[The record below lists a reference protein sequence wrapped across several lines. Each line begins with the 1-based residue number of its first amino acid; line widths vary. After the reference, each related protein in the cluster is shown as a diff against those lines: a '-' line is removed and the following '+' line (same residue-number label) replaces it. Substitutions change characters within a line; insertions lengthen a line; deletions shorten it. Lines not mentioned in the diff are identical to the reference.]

1 MRRGTVT
8 VLCLVQFVDV
18 LVVTSATTAIPA
30 ILAGVGADA
39 SAAGPLATV
48 YAMFF
53 GGLLILGA
61 RLGDRYGHR
70 RILLVGIA
78 GFGAVS
84 LLGAAAG
91 LLGPAALAVVL
102 VSRALQGAAAA
113 ISVPSALKL
122 LLDAAPE
129 GPARRRA
136 LAAWSATGAAAGA
149 SGFLVGG
156 LLVQAAGWPAVFWFN
171 VPLAA
176 ALFAGVA
183 SRVSRDQTSRDT
195 RPLDIPGATLLILS
209 VMAVIVGAALLES
222 PGTRTAGVAGVAA
235 GAGIAAL
242 LAWRLRTASHP
253 LIPRE
258 AFASRPLRQGTG
270 LSFANTAT
278 TSSSAVLAALYLQ
291 DELRIGPVG
300 SGLTLMALSVA
311 VVLTSATTGT
321 VFARLAP
328 HLLAAL
334 GLGTIAAG
342 QFVLAATVG
351 SWWGVLVGVAFMGAG
366 LGLASVAATTIGA
379 TVPER
384 LMGSASGILNTGA
397 QVGTAL
403 GTAAIIL
410 VASLAGYLVAWLAA
424 GVAAALTAGWCLLPR
439 TRGTATPVSGPGST
453 GR

>member
-1 MRRGTVT
+1 MRRGTVP

-70 RILLVGIA
+70 RILLTGIA
-78 GFGAVS
+78 AFGAVS
-84 LLGAAAG
+84 LLGAAAA
-91 LLGPAALAVVL
+91 LLGPGALSVVL

-122 LLDAAPE
+122 LLDAAPD
-129 GPARRRA
+129 GAARRRA
-136 LAAWSATGAAAGA
+136 VAAWSATGAAAGA

-183 SRVSRDQTSRDT
+183 NRVPRLRTSGERL
-195 RPLDIPGATLLILS
+195 PLDVPGAALLILA
-209 VMAVIVGAALLES
+209 VMALIVGAALMES
-222 PGTRTAGVAGVAA
+222 AGTRTLGVAVIAA
-235 GAGIAAL
+235 GAGVTAL
-242 LAWRLRTASHP
+242 LAWRLRAAQHP

-258 AFASRPLRQGTG
+258 AFASRPLRQGTA
-270 LSFANTAT
+270 LSFVNTAT

-311 VVLTSATTGT
+311 VVLSSATTGT
-321 VFARLAP
+321 VFARLSP
-328 HLLAAL
+328 HLLAAM

-342 QFVLAATVG
+342 TFVLTATAG
-351 SWWGVLVGVAFMGAG
+351 SWWGVLTGVALAGAG
-366 LGLASVAATTIGA
+366 LGPASVAATTIGT
-379 TVPER
+379 TVPEQ

-403 GTAAIIL
+403 GTAVIVLIASLGGYALGWL
-410 VASLAGYLVAWLAA
+410 VAAI
-424 GVAAALTAGWCLLPR
+424 AAALTAGWCLLPR
-439 TRGTATPVSGPGST
+439 TVSGRGST